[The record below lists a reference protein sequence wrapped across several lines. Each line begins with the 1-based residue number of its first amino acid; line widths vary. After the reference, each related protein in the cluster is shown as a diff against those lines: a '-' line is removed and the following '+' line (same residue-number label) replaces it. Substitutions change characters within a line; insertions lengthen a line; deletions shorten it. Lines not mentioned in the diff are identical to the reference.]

1 MPTIFSNPRGPKP
14 TQPLGAS
21 ENIQNPL
28 GTGYLIPW
36 DGGAKIVR
44 APIFTGIVKVFALA
58 ALVSQAPVNL
68 LTNTLGTP
76 AAPAQPPFAQTDW
89 PNPVVKKADV
99 TNRTWLQQLTVNLLG
114 KDQIH
119 GAPGESKTYDYP
131 NPTLAKRAPQDFTDS
146 FNLPLL
152 GRDQFF
158 YSQGQAPNYDYPNP
172 QVPRRSVQ
180 DHSQNLLESTLAPAV
195 GAQPPFFQTDWPNPT
210 QKKPDIRGS
219 TASVNLNILG
229 KDQFYGA
236 AGQPPTYDYPNPV
249 LRKVQ
254 RQDYLGSVNLN
265 LLQPFAQTDWP
276 NPTLKKPDIRGA
288 VYGVNLNI
296 LGEDQFFG
304 AAGQPPTYDY
314 PNPRTARRGPPDQSI
329 SLLQSTLAPV
339 VVAGNPFSQTE
350 WPNPIRRHAQ
360 RLGNFYHRIGTATGA
375 GASPPLANTP
385 WANPVGKP
393 NREAE
398 RSQLPRNTSAM
409 IEDFVAFSAM
419 QDTPNRVSRI
429 HVDSQQSGVKPQFIQ
444 VQAAPPF
451 VPVDF
456 PNPALRKPLALTW
469 TQNLA
474 TLNLTGDK
482 PFPNYDFPNPQ
493 RPGPRQYWLFS
504 EVQFIPAPV
513 VQAPFY
519 QTNWPNPLQPRRK
532 PHEWAQNL
540 VQTPAGLAGIK
551 PFPNSDFPNP
561 QPTRRIR
568 QDLALQLNLP
578 IITPPPVVAGGTHH
592 KRKWRRSG

>member
-44 APIFTGIVKVFALA
+44 APLITRIFRVVAFT

-68 LTNTLGTP
+68 LANTLSGGGPPPP
-76 AAPAQPPFAQTDW
+76 APFKQTEW
-89 PNPVVKKADV
+89 SNPVVKKADV
-99 TNRTWLQQLTVNLLG
+99 TNRTWLLNLL
-114 KDQIH
+114 Q
-119 GAPGESKTYDYP
+119 
-131 NPTLAKRAPQDFTDS
+131 
-146 FNLPLL
+146 
-152 GRDQFF
+152 
-158 YSQGQAPNYDYPNP
+158 
-172 QVPRRSVQ
+172 
-180 DHSQNLLESTLAPAV
+180 STLTPAAP
-195 GAQPPFFQTDWPNPT
+195 AQPPFYQTNWPNPT

-219 TASVNLNILG
+219 TASVNLNIIG

-236 AGQPPTYDYPNPV
+236 AGQAPTYDYPNP
-249 LRKVQ
+249 K
-254 RQDYLGSVNLN
+254 
-265 LLQPFAQTDWP
+265 
-276 NPTLKKPDIRGA
+276 
-288 VYGVNLNI
+288 
-296 LGEDQFFG
+296 
-304 AAGQPPTYDY
+304 
-314 PNPRTARRGPPDQSI
+314 TARRGPPDQSQ

-339 VVAGNPFSQTE
+339 VVAGNPFSQSN

-375 GASPPLANTP
+375 GAAPPLANTP
-385 WANPVGKP
+385 WVNPLVKP

-398 RSQLPRNTSAM
+398 RSQLPRNTLAM
-409 IEDFVAFSAM
+409 VEDFVAFSAM
-419 QDTPNRVSRI
+419 QDTPNRVSRV
-429 HVDSQQSGVKPQFIQ
+429 HVDAQQSGVKPQFIQ

-456 PNPALRKPLALTW
+456 PNPTLRKPLALTW

-493 RPGPRQYWLFS
+493 RPGPRQYWLFC

-519 QTNWPNPLQPRRK
+519 QTDWPTPQPRRVIL
-532 PHEWAQNL
+532 P
-540 VQTPAGLAGIK
+540 TPSWLDAGLSYRGGGNK
-551 PFPNSDFPNP
+551 PFTNYDHPNP
-561 QPTRRIR
+561 QPKRRIR

>member
-44 APIFTGIVKVFALA
+44 APIFTRIVKVFALA

-76 AAPAQPPFAQTDW
+76 AAPAQPPFAQNDW

-131 NPTLAKRAPQDFTDS
+131 NP
-146 FNLPLL
+146 
-152 GRDQFF
+152 
-158 YSQGQAPNYDYPNP
+158 
-172 QVPRRSVQ
+172 QVSRQRLQ

-195 GAQPPFFQTDWPNPT
+195 VAQPPFFQTDWPNPT

-254 RQDYLGSVNLN
+254 RQDLAVSVNLN

-276 NPTLKKPDIRGA
+276 NPLVQKA
-288 VYGVNLNI
+288 NLELRTFTDSFNLPL
-296 LGEDQFFG
+296 LGKDQFFG
-304 AAGQPPTYDY
+304 AAGQPPIYDY

-385 WANPVGKP
+385 WANPLGKP

-409 IEDFVAFSAM
+409 IEEFVAFSAM
-419 QDTPNRVSRI
+419 QDTPNRVSRV

-456 PNPALRKPLALTW
+456 PNPALRKPLPLTW

-519 QTNWPNPLQPRRK
+519 QTDWPNPQRPRRNQDWQYTEQQFIPAAPTPSPFYQTNWPNPLQPRRK

-540 VQTPAGLAGIK
+540 VQTPASLAGIK

-578 IITPPPVVAGGTHH
+578 IITPPPVVAGGVHH

>member
-44 APIFTGIVKVFALA
+44 APLITRIFRVVAFT

-68 LTNTLGTP
+68 LANTLSGGGPPPP
-76 AAPAQPPFAQTDW
+76 APFKQTEW
-89 PNPVVKKADV
+89 SNPVVKKADV
-99 TNRTWLQQLTVNLLG
+99 TNRTWLLNLL
-114 KDQIH
+114 Q
-119 GAPGESKTYDYP
+119 
-131 NPTLAKRAPQDFTDS
+131 
-146 FNLPLL
+146 
-152 GRDQFF
+152 
-158 YSQGQAPNYDYPNP
+158 
-172 QVPRRSVQ
+172 
-180 DHSQNLLESTLAPAV
+180 STLTPAAP
-195 GAQPPFFQTDWPNPT
+195 AQPPFFQTDWPNPT

-254 RQDYLGSVNLN
+254 RQDLAVSVNLN

-276 NPTLKKPDIRGA
+276 NPLVQKA
-288 VYGVNLNI
+288 NLELRTFTDSFNLPL
-296 LGEDQFFG
+296 LGKDQFFG
-304 AAGQPPTYDY
+304 AAGQPPIYDY

-385 WANPVGKP
+385 WANPLGKP
-393 NREAE
+393 NREAD
-398 RSQLPRNTSAM
+398 RSQLPRNTYAT
-409 IEDFVAFSAM
+409 IEEFVAFSA
-419 QDTPNRVSRI
+419 TPGPPNRVSRV
-429 HVDSQQSGVKPQFIQ
+429 HADSQQSGVKPQFIQ

-451 VPVDF
+451 VPVDS
-456 PNPALRKPLALTW
+456 PNPALRKPLPLTW

-482 PFPNYDFPNPQ
+482 PFPNYDFPNTQ
-493 RPGPRQYWLFS
+493 RPGPRQY
-504 EVQFIPAPV
+504 
-513 VQAPFY
+513 
-519 QTNWPNPLQPRRK
+519 
-532 PHEWAQNL
+532 
-540 VQTPAGLAGIK
+540 
-551 PFPNSDFPNP
+551 
-561 QPTRRIR
+561 
-568 QDLALQLNLP
+568 
-578 IITPPPVVAGGTHH
+578 
-592 KRKWRRSG
+592 